1 MTNKLTT
8 KFTNISARTAALIAG
23 FGLLA
28 MTVAAIF
35 SNFFVFESL
44 VVQGDAMTTSNNIL
58 AYEGKFLLG
67 VIAFF
72 IVIILDVVVA
82 WALYIFLKPINKN
95 ISFLT
100 AWLRIIYG
108 AIFAFALMNLVNVLQ
123 MLNGVNSVVDAELSA
138 QVMSSI
144 NAFSDTWSFG
154 FIFFGFHL
162 ALLGYLVFKSGY
174 IHKLFGVLLIIAGL
188 GYLVDIFGKFILPNY
203 DIEIAMFTF
212 IGELLFMLWLL
223 FKGGKTKE
231 RDKLL

>member
-8 KFTNISARTAALIAG
+8 KFTDISARTVALIAG

-28 MTVAAIF
+28 MTIAAIF
-35 SNFFVFESL
+35 ANFFVFESL
-44 VVQGDAMTTSNNIL
+44 VVQGDAITTSNNIL
-58 AYEGKFLLG
+58 AYGGKFLLG
-67 VIAFF
+67 VIAFL

-82 WALYIFLKPINKN
+82 WALYTFLKPINRN
-95 ISFLT
+95 ISLLT

-108 AIFAFALMNLVNVLQ
+108 AIFAFALLNLVNVLQ

-162 ALLGYLVFKSGY
+162 ALLGYLVLKSGY
-174 IHKLFGVLLIIAGL
+174 IHKLFGVLLVIAGL
-188 GYLVDIFGKFILPNY
+188 GYLTDSFGKFILPNY
-203 DIEIAMFTF
+203 NIEIAMFTF

-223 FKGGKTKE
+223 FKGGKIKE
-231 RDKLL
+231 RDK